1 MTKGET
7 IEGLR
12 FIRKYEANFA
22 QSIQA
27 LDAAISM
34 LAAEEFTDQDREDL
48 DIIHRVREGGLKKC
62 VRHDYVIFNG
72 EWYREHVLPVPVDD
86 GLMPREDAVLKL
98 RQAWREA
105 DKQEKKAVE
114 PHETF

>member
-1 MTKGET
+1 MTKGEV

-72 EWYREHVLPVPVDD
+72 EWYMEHVPAATNED
-86 GLMPREDAVLKL
+86 GEAV
-98 RQAWREA
+98 RTSA
-105 DKQEKKAVE
+105 
-114 PHETF
+114 